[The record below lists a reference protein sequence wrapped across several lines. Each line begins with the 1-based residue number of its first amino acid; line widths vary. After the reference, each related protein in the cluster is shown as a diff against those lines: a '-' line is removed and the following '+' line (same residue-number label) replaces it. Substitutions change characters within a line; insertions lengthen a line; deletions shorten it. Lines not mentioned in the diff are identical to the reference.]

1 MSRKEKDEKLNAAN
15 EFDKNRV
22 FSGSDRHQE
31 TYSISELAE
40 RFGITTRTIRYYE
53 ELGLLHPKRT
63 EGGQRIFS
71 KRESTRLR
79 LIFRGKK
86 YGFSLDEIREMIEL
100 FDVDP
105 SGKKQLLRTIE
116 YGREKVEEVTERID
130 ELVTIRSEMEKMLED
145 FEERLNKSG
154 DK

>member
-1 MSRKEKDEKLNAAN
+1 MKDE
-15 EFDKNRV
+15 
-22 FSGSDRHQE
+22 E
-31 TYSISELAE
+31 TYSISELAK

-53 ELGLLHPKRT
+53 ELGLLHPKRS

-71 KRESTRLR
+71 KREKTRLH

-86 YGFSLDEIREMIEL
+86 YGFSLDEIREMIQL

-105 SGKKQLLRTIE
+105 SGEKQLLRTIE
-116 YGREKVEEVTERID
+116 YGKEKIEEVTERID
-130 ELVTIRSEMEKMLED
+130 ELVTIRSEMERLLED
-145 FEERLNKSG
+145 FEKRLNKAE

>member
-1 MSRKEKDEKLNAAN
+1 MSCE
-15 EFDKNRV
+15 
-22 FSGSDRHQE
+22 E
-31 TYSISELAE
+31 TYSISELAKQ
-40 RFGITTRTIRYYE
+40 FGITTRTIRYYE

-71 KRESTRLR
+71 KREKTRLR

-86 YGFSLDEIREMIEL
+86 YGFSLDEIREMIGL

-105 SGKKQLLRTIE
+105 TGKKQLSRTIE
-116 YGREKVEEVTERID
+116 YGKEKIEEVTERIN
-130 ELVTIRSEMEKMLED
+130 ELVTIRKEMEKMLAD
-145 FEERLNKSG
+145 FEDRLNETE